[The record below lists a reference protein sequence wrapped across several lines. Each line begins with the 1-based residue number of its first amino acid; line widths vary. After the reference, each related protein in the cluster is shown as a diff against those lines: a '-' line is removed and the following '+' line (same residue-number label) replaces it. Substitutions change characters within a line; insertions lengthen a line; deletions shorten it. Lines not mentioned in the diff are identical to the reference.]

1 MKYIRT
7 KDGRILEINK
17 MVNPCVYETKPNKQG
32 VYEEIGNGWVD
43 KVANTIEEL
52 CDEYVSEWAG
62 TYKLITK
69 KEIWFYLTEGKTIYG
84 AVWTDKGLIYVAK
97 MNDKGELELL
107 WEN

>member
-43 KVANTIEEL
+43 KVADTIEEL
-52 CDEYVSEWAG
+52 CDEFVIVG
-62 TYKLITK
+62 TNWQQIIDLEDAKYNCDKHDNLK
-69 KEIWFYLTEGKTIYG
+69 IYG
-84 AVWTDKGLIYVAK
+84 AIWTNKGLIYVAK
-97 MNDKGELELL
+97 MNDEGKLELL
-107 WEN
+107 